1 MRRRAIVGTMT
12 AGLVLAAALCAPQ
25 AVRAAPLEIELARLI
40 TNHPNILAARNT
52 LESNRQGID
61 VAKARRL
68 PTLSMTGNAGREFID
83 SPSTRSSGAKSI
95 ENKNVATFTLSQ
107 NLFDGYATRTAIHI
121 AELNEHLA
129 RISLEGTRQNTLFQ
143 GVRAYITVLRQMR
156 LLGITIESEGRIQ
169 RQLNLEDER
178 VRRGSGIAVDV
189 LQAKS
194 RLQVAKERRV
204 GFEGQLRD
212 AMSRYQQVYG
222 FPPNL
227 EDMYDPRPPVNAVPS
242 ELDRALAIALVEN
255 PAVREAGTSI
265 DITRQ
270 REVEAKSGLYPTID
284 LEGEFNME
292 QNNGGVLGTR
302 RDYTIGFQA
311 DWELFSGF
319 STRSSTLRAA
329 YDTAANH
336 NKLQA
341 AARTVEEQVRLAW
354 QALETA
360 RERVILLENA
370 VNIASE
376 VAQSRRK
383 LRAAG
388 KETVINVL
396 DAENEVNNAQINF
409 TTASYDEKTAAY
421 QLLLALGRL
430 DPLSLNLVV
439 Q

>member
-1 MRRRAIVGTMT
+1 MRRRAIAGTMT
-12 AGLVLAAALCAPQ
+12 MGLVLASALCAPE
-25 AVRAAPLEIELARLI
+25 AARAAPLEIELARLI
-40 TNHPNILAARNT
+40 TNHPNILAAENT

-68 PTLSMTGNAGREFID
+68 PTLSMTGDAGREFID

-212 AMSRYQQVYG
+212 AMSRYQQVFG

-302 RDYTIGFQA
+302 RDYSIGFQA

-329 YDTAANH
+329 YDTAANR